1 MKTTNTF
8 GNKDVTVRAE
18 QKADEAPVGVDS
30 SSEPTHRD
38 PKKQTA
44 TETEKTDQEPT
55 APREEEF
62 GIPTSE
68 EEYESMVERMATC
81 GFTRPDLDKILETK
95 RTAFNKAT
103 REFRIQG
110 RKKQTEENKAARK
123 TRKNSIV
130 RSTQ

>member
-1 MKTTNTF
+1 MKTTKSF
-8 GNKDVTVRAE
+8 GNKDVSAPTD
-18 QKADEAPVGVDS
+18 QKADEAPVEVDS
-30 SSEPTHRD
+30 PPEPAPQD
-38 PKKQTA
+38 PNKKTA
-44 TETEKTDQEPT
+44 TETEKNDQEPT

-110 RKKQTEENKAARK
+110 KKKQTEENKTARK
-123 TRKNSIV
+123 TRKNSIA